1 VTNNSHFQSSLSQE
15 VADAVS
21 RLGEHIRIARKRRGM
36 TLEEVASRMFVTRK
50 TLSRLE
56 NGDPGVSL
64 AVLASAL
71 WVLGFEKDL
80 LEIAHPEK
88 DPVGIYRERQRLPQ
102 RVRPSKARDD
112 LDF

>member
-1 VTNNSHFQSSLSQE
+1 MT
-15 VADAVS
+15 DGVS
-21 RLGEHIRIARKRRGM
+21 RLGEHIRIAMKMARNDPGGSGLQDVRDQKDLVASGKRR
-36 TLEEVASRMFVTRK
+36 SR
-50 TLSRLE
+50 
-56 NGDPGVSL
+56 VSL

-88 DPVGIYRERQRLPQ
+88 DQVGIYRERQRFPQ